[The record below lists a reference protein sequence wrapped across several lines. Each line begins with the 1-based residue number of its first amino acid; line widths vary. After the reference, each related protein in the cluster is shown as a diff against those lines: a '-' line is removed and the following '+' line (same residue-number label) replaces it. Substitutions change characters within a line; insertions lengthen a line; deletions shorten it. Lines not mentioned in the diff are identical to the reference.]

1 MTPIIKLRGVGPALA
16 KVFQENGINTVEDLA
31 ALDRAGLQKLPGIGV
46 NRAGSLAQAAKVAVS
61 APDAANTSVVRELTR
76 RVNGQVARRSAS
88 AAKGGQENSEALD
101 AKLAEAE
108 AARLAAEGKAA
119 KAEAKAAK
127 AKRKAANL
135 AEEFAAAKIKAKQKA
150 KKVKAK
156 AKKAIEKEKAK
167 AQAILEGKAKQKG
180 EAVPKKK
187 KKSKK
192 SA

>member
-1 MTPIIKLRGVGPALA
+1 MTPILKLRGVGPALA
-16 KVFQENGINTVEDLA
+16 KVLQENGIKTVEDLA
-31 ALDRAGLQKLPGIGV
+31 ALDRVGLQKLPGIGV
-46 NRAGSLAQAAKVAVS
+46 SRAGSLEKAAKAAVKAS
-61 APDAANTSVVRELTR
+61 APESSSVVRALTR
-76 RVNGQVARRSAS
+76 RVNGQAARQAVSAGRDAKDSS
-88 AAKGGQENSEALD
+88 AALD

-108 AARLAAEGKAA
+108 AARLAAEDKAA

-135 AEEFAAAKIKAKQKA
+135 AEEFAAAKVKAKLKA

-167 AQAILEGKAKQKG
+167 AQAILADKDSQKNDA
-180 EAVPKKK
+180 EPKKK

-192 SA
+192 